1 MPLAAAC
8 SAATHKISY
17 PGRIPQQAQ
26 RFMES
31 LRFGQTEQGSFALQI
46 FSPVAPQL
54 RRQESQLDQPEEPYE
69 GRVLPTLQSSLEAL
83 NAAVQPA
90 GRDASPAHFQ
100 KAAQQGVTTNV
111 CDALTG
117 MFESLMPQSLEFS
130 LTYSVHRQLLSP
142 LVRLSVD
149 AGVLPRIR
157 EVSSRIRETVPVPE
171 QRVRGLV
178 TGLDSEGPG
187 ESGQFSIRDVMAS
200 RPRVLSVQ
208 LCGQDYILAR
218 AACAAGKLVELS
230 GTITRSGHTLRLVA
244 DSPLTSIADDA

>member
-1 MPLAAAC
+1 M
-8 SAATHKISY
+8 
-17 PGRIPQQAQ
+17 
-26 RFMES
+26 
-31 LRFGQTEQGSFALQI
+31 
-46 FSPVAPQL
+46 
-54 RRQESQLDQPEEPYE
+54 
-69 GRVLPTLQSSLEAL
+69 
-83 NAAVQPA
+83 
-90 GRDASPAHFQ
+90 
-100 KAAQQGVTTNV
+100 

-130 LTYSVHRQLLSP
+130 LTYSAHRQLLSP

-149 AGVLPRIR
+149 AGALPRIR

-208 LCGQDYILAR
+208 LPGLHPGACRLCSRKACGVARHDHEIWPYLAP
-218 AACAAGKLVELS
+218 CGGFS
-230 GTITRSGHTLRLVA
+230 A
-244 DSPLTSIADDA
+244 DQYCR